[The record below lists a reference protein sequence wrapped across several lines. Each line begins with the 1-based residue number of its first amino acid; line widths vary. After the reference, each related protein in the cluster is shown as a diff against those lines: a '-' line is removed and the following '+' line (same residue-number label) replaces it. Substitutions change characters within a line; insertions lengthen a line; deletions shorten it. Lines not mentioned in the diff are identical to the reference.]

1 VLVALGGGDVRTYP
15 LPAGVELILGRDLD
29 CDVVLAH
36 HRVSRRHARLRV
48 SGAGDALAIEDLG
61 SRSGT
66 RVGEP
71 LMRNQPC
78 PVRAGDAIG
87 IGPFTLTA
95 VYGGGTPPP
104 ALSVE
109 DPHASAPSPE
119 LLAIARGAA
128 NVLVCGDTADAE
140 RTLAEALHRHSGR
153 TGRCVAIDCAAI
165 GQDQLEAELFGDAAT
180 PGALA
185 EAADGTLFLEAVGE
199 LPPPL
204 QDRLLQAIE
213 SREVTRASG
222 EPVAFTARIVCATDR
237 DLLASIE
244 ARAFRPDLYYRLA
257 GATLTLRPSRAFTPA
272 EEEER
277 RQLIEAIDQADGNLT
292 RAARRLGISRAEL
305 VERLTQYR
313 IPRPTPR
320 RK

>member
-15 LPAGVELILGRDLD
+15 LSAGVELILGRDLD

-61 SRSGT
+61 SRNGT

-71 LMRNQPC
+71 LKRNQPC

-95 VYGGGTPPP
+95 VRGGGAPPP
-104 ALSVE
+104 SLAVE
-109 DPHASAPSPE
+109 DTHAIAPSPE

-128 NVLVCGDTADAE
+128 NVLVRGDTAEAKRSLA
-140 RTLAEALHRHSGR
+140 RTLHRHSGR
-153 TGRCVAIDCAAI
+153 TGRFVEIDCAAI
-165 GQDQLEAELFGDAAT
+165 GPEQLESELFGDAT
-180 PGALA
+180 QPGALA
-185 EAADGTLFLEAVGE
+185 EAADGTLLLDEVGE

-213 SREVTRASG
+213 SP
-222 EPVAFTARIVCATDR
+222 EPGAFTARLVCATDR

-244 ARAFRPDLYYRLA
+244 SRAFRPDLYYRLA
-257 GATLTLRPSRAFTPA
+257 GATLMLRPPRALTPA
-272 EEEER
+272 EEER
-277 RQLIEAIDQADGNLT
+277 RQLLAAVQQADGNMT
-292 RAARRLGISRAEL
+292 RAAKLLGITRAAL
-305 VERLTQYR
+305 ADKLAQHQV
-313 IPRPTPR
+313 PRPMPR
-320 RK
+320 RR